1 MKPFLPSSFALM
13 VKTLVGVRRMVRP
26 RTGPWSPELSLYL
39 KPYGP
44 RSFQYARPELLS
56 PCGSGKSCMV
66 GLLPLAM
73 MVRTAP
79 PALPATVG
87 SPTRVLV
94 LAVSRALPVIFRFTG
109 SPGWGFFTVSD
120 LPRIV

>member
-1 MKPFLPSSFALM
+1 LPSSFALM
-13 VKTLVGVRRMVRP
+13 VKTSEGVRRTITL
-26 RTGPWSPELSLYL
+26 RTGPCSPALSVYL

-44 RSFQYARPELLS
+44 SAFQNVRPELLS
-56 PCGSGKSCMV
+56 PCGSGKSCIV
-66 GLLPLAM
+66 ELLPLAM
-73 MVRTAP
+73 TVRRAP

-94 LAVSRALPVIFRFTG
+94 LAASRALPVTFRLDG
-109 SPGWGFFTVSD
+109 SPGSGFFTTID